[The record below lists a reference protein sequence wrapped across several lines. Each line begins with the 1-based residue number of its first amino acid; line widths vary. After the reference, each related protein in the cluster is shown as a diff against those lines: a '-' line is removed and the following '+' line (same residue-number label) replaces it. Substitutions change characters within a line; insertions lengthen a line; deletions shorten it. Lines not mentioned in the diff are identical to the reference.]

1 MITKFNIVSKKCKK
15 ISKSKFN
22 SRYMFN
28 RFNTKVFNFKRTF
41 KYYNLSLNSTV
52 NTKEFKDNLKIINHK
67 KFIRQLYSNKDINK
81 LEEILF
87 NYKYIS
93 TCKSTIIIIENIIEE
108 KINKQ
113 KEELEKTLVVKNNNK
128 NKIKI

>member
-28 RFNTKVFNFKRTF
+28 RFNNKVFNLKRTF
-41 KYYNLSLNSTV
+41 KSYDLDLNSTV
-52 NTKEFKDNLKIINHK
+52 NTKEFKDNLKIINYK
-67 KFIRQLYSNKDINK
+67 KDIRQFYSNKNINE

-87 NYKYIS
+87 KYKDYVIDKR
-93 TCKSTIIIIENIIEE
+93 TTIIIKNIIEE

-113 KEELEKTLVVKNNNK
+113 KEELEKVLIVKNNNK